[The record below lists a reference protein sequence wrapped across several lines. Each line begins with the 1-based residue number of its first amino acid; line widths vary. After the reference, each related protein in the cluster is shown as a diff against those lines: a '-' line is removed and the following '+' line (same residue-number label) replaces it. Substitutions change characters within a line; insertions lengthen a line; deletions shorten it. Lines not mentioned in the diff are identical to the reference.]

1 MCAAGFEGDDAV
13 LFDTVEALGL
23 EFCPALGITVPVGKD
38 SMSMRTQWQSD
49 DNESKS
55 VTAPVSLIVS
65 AFAPVADARDTLTP
79 ELARDETS
87 QILLIDLGRGQNRL
101 GGSVL
106 AQTYG
111 QLGQSVPDVAAED
124 LKALFGAMVAM
135 KAEGLILSYHDRS
148 DGGALIAALEMAFA
162 GRAGLDVEVSGN
174 PETAMAALF
183 SEEIG
188 VLIQVR
194 DHHASRVKEILSEHG
209 LSEWVSS
216 FARPRLDQRIVV
228 NTEQFELI
236 DSRRAALQQ
245 LWSQNSYAI
254 QRLRD
259 NAVCADQEFAQILA
273 DDPGLSVEL
282 SFDVA
287 DDVAAP
293 MINTGVRPKI
303 AILREQ
309 GVNGQA
315 EMAAAFQRAG
325 FDAIDVHM
333 SDLRDGRR
341 SLVDVKGL
349 AACGGFSYG
358 DVLGAGEGW
367 AKVFCLIRH

>member
-1 MCAAGFEGDDAV
+1 
-13 LFDTVEALGL
+13 
-23 EFCPALGITVPVGKD
+23 
-38 SMSMRTQWQSD
+38 MSMRTQWQSD

-79 ELARDETS
+79 ELARDEAS

-111 QLGQSVPDVAAED
+111 QLGQSVPDVAVED

-135 KAEGLILSYHDRS
+135 KAEGLILAYHDRS

-209 LSEWVSS
+209 LSEWVSR

-254 QRLRD
+254 QR
-259 NAVCADQEFAQILA
+259 
-273 DDPGLSVEL
+273 G
-282 SFDVA
+282 
-287 DDVAAP
+287 
-293 MINTGVRPKI
+293 
-303 AILREQ
+303 
-309 GVNGQA
+309 
-315 EMAAAFQRAG
+315 
-325 FDAIDVHM
+325 
-333 SDLRDGRR
+333 
-341 SLVDVKGL
+341 
-349 AACGGFSYG
+349 
-358 DVLGAGEGW
+358 
-367 AKVFCLIRH
+367 

>member
-1 MCAAGFEGDDAV
+1 MALSDIKLPANWSAAGFEGDDAV

-79 ELARDETS
+79 ELARDEAS

-135 KAEGLILSYHDRS
+135 KAEGLILAYHDRS

-162 GRAGLDVEVSGN
+162 GRLGLMSRFQ
-174 PETAMAALF
+174 ETP
-183 SEEIG
+183 
-188 VLIQVR
+188 
-194 DHHASRVKEILSEHG
+194 
-209 LSEWVSS
+209 
-216 FARPRLDQRIVV
+216 RPQW
-228 NTEQFELI
+228 
-236 DSRRAALQQ
+236 Q
-245 LWSQNSYAI
+245 LYS
-254 QRLRD
+254 
-259 NAVCADQEFAQILA
+259 
-273 DDPGLSVEL
+273 
-282 SFDVA
+282 
-287 DDVAAP
+287 
-293 MINTGVRPKI
+293 
-303 AILREQ
+303 
-309 GVNGQA
+309 
-315 EMAAAFQRAG
+315 
-325 FDAIDVHM
+325 
-333 SDLRDGRR
+333 
-341 SLVDVKGL
+341 
-349 AACGGFSYG
+349 
-358 DVLGAGEGW
+358 
-367 AKVFCLIRH
+367 AKR